1 MACTW
6 LVEDDPPEMRKGTVA
21 PVPFAYSLTHQ
32 LGLDSAELAEAQ
44 RFSDALTL
52 AVERFRKQQRR
63 ENAAMQQLARAFRSK
78 VEVHA

>member
-6 LVEDDPPEMRKGTVA
+6 LVEDDPPEMRKGTGA
-21 PVPFAYSLTHQ
+21 TVPFAYSLASQ

-44 RFSDALTL
+44 RFSHALTL

-63 ENAAMQQLARAFRSK
+63 ENAAMQHLARAFCSK
-78 VEVHA
+78 VKPHA